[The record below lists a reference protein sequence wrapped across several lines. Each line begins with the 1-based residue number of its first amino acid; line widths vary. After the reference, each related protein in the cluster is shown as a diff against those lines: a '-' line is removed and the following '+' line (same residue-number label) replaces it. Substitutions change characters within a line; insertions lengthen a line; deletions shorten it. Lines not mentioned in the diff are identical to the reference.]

1 MSKVEKDKKT
11 LEFMINIYCENKHKL
26 GLNKCSKCQELYEY
40 AANRLDKCK
49 FGENKTSC
57 KKCTIHC
64 FHSEKREQIK
74 QVMRFSGPRV
84 IFYRPHHYIRYILK
98 LKKVKNT
105 R

>member
-11 LEFMINIYCENKHKL
+11 LEFMINIYCEKKHKL

-74 QVMRFSGPRV
+74 KVMRFSCPRI
-84 IFYRPHHYIRYILK
+84 IFYRPHHYIRYIIK
-98 LKKVKNT
+98 PKKQI
-105 R
+105 